1 MEKEI
6 FFLLLIGVAL
16 LMLYKKQEKF
26 DGTNENKIS
35 NLKINVETN
44 VQEILN
50 YFPGV
55 IISHDHRFEPLSKGV
70 IYTSGEYTIN
80 KPISS
85 IAVIPGIRFIGFNKS
100 FKSDTFIID
109 GSLDELMGPKTVI
122 FSKDLSDKIDS
133 FIVTIHDKQLLNDY
147 MKTYGKNYND
157 MIASYI
163 RYGRVKRGV

>member
-1 MEKEI
+1 MDSNI
-6 FFLLLIGVAL
+6 ILLIAL
-16 LMLYKKQEKF
+16 LMLIFIMKTQEKF
-26 DGTNENKIS
+26 DDIHEDKIS
-35 NLKINVETN
+35 NLKTN
-44 VQEILN
+44 IDIQVQEFLK

-70 IYTSGEYTIN
+70 IYISGEYTIN

-100 FKSDTFIID
+100 SKSDTFIID
-109 GSLDELMGPKTVI
+109 GSLDELMGPKTII

-133 FIVTIHDKQLLNDY
+133 FIVTIYDEKLLNNY

-163 RYGRVKRGV
+163 RFGRVKKGF